1 MMLRKTARDRIALRP
16 TSRSRRTLQ
25 VAAVTTGFAL
35 MATSVPAAIVAT
47 APDVGQIAPPVSVV
61 QGALQSDLQIF
72 AFNER
77 QCFPLPA
84 DLDTDRGH
92 IPAGT
97 QVSCHLLHMDPVQ
110 PPLVLA
116 GKARFNALIIGV
128 ISDSADLD
136 ASDGP
141 CKWQN
146 TVYPPAGMEQRRGLE
161 PTQPNDQYNIIQG
174 GFGIQVRMDV
184 QSGSASDQVRVITHC
199 D

>member
-25 VAAVTTGFAL
+25 VAAATAGFA
-35 MATSVPAAIVAT
+35 MTATSVPAAIVAT
-47 APDVGQIAPPVSVV
+47 APDVLLIAPPASVV
-61 QGALQSDLQIF
+61 QGALESNMRIF

-84 DLDTDRGH
+84 DLDTDQGLIH
-92 IPAGT
+92 AGT
-97 QVSCHLLHMDPVQ
+97 KVSCHLLHTDPAQ
-110 PPLVLA
+110 PPIVLT
-116 GKARFNALIIGV
+116 GKARFNALILGV
-128 ISDSADLD
+128 VNDSADLD

-146 TVYPPAGMEQRRGLE
+146 TVYPAAGTEPFRGLE
-161 PTQPNDQYNIIQG
+161 PAQPNDQYNIIQG

-184 QSGSASDQVRVITHC
+184 PSFLDQVRVITRC